1 MKYFKCD
8 WTPRKPDD
16 YYLSNV
22 LLLHIKEMIE
32 LENAVEIDGIKNVA
46 TKVWDGAKSAI
57 RKVMPVAKPIVSTAA
72 QAMQA
77 APDPRIQITGT
88 GLEWAN
94 RYLSQL

>member
-1 MKYFKCD
+1 MAPGFLAKIGSFFKNT
-8 WTPRKPDD
+8 W
-16 YYLSNV
+16 N
-22 LLLHIKEMIE
+22 
-32 LENAVEIDGIKNVA
+32 GIKNVA
-46 TKVWDGAKSAI
+46 TKAWDGTKNVI
-57 RKVMPVAKPIVSTAA
+57 RKIMPVAQPIVSTAA